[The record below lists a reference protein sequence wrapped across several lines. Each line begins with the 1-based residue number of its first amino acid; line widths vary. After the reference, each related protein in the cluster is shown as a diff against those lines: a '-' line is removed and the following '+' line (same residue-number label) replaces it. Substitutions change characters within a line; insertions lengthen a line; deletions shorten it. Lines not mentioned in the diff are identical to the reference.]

1 MDKKVALLQYII
13 ISFLYITILSHVF
26 KGILL
31 PTGAFVLF
39 ILFTVAFCYFS
50 LRKAEL
56 FSKKPL
62 FSAAMSIPFLFLI
75 IFTKGV
81 NNLSITINFA
91 NDIWSSLSLMSF
103 VILLLSLILLF
114 IFLRSFAFF
123 HHPMD
128 IALIAAVIFILLF
141 SPLTHLAGITP
152 EQKDFSFDYPLYFIM
167 VKVLVIYFSINI
179 LLRQGIFIKPLLIL
193 LLISMGIILFIP

>member
-13 ISFLYITILSHVF
+13 ISLLYITILSHVF

-56 FSKKPL
+56 FSKKSL

-75 IFTKGV
+75 IFAKGV
-81 NNLSITINFA
+81 NNLSITINFT
-91 NDIWSSLSLMSF
+91 NDIWSSLILISF
-103 VILLLSLILLF
+103 IILLLSLILLF
-114 IFLRSFAFF
+114 IIDRSYSIYR
-123 HHPMD
+123 HPVD
-128 IALIAAVIFILLF
+128 ISVIAAIIFILLF

-152 EQKDFSFDYPLYFIM
+152 EQKDFSFDYPLYFVL
-167 VKVLVIYFSINI
+167 VKVLVIYFAINI